1 MLPFAFM
8 QLKLELAKKLDL
20 QTATAH
26 FDRLDSAV
34 QASTENVA
42 NLRALIA
49 RVRIEFRNAQYH

>member
-1 MLPFAFM
+1 M